1 MGEGGGEGGTA
12 TAAPRLSR
20 CRDRRDSPA
29 TGAAGSRCAH
39 KAFMWALFLQA
50 SGASLRGAAPGP
62 RPGRVGGGCRVNYR
76 DRGLKG
82 RRGPGQ
88 EPSRGLWGGGGCTLC
103 GCQHGSSAPCVSV
116 RAGAGSGSRSWAAG
130 APPPLTPTRPRSP
143 LRPTA
148 AASPGLGPSAWLRA
162 KSTDRKR

>member
-1 MGEGGGEGGTA
+1 MRGARRQQPPG
-12 TAAPRLSR
+12 SR

-39 KAFMWALFLQA
+39 KAFTWALFLQA
-50 SGASLRGAAPGP
+50 SGAGLRGAAPGP

-88 EPSRGLWGGGGCTLC
+88 EPSRGLRGGGGLHAVWVSAWQLRAVCQCEGRGRVRQPEL
-103 GCQHGSSAPCVSV
+103 GCRSPLAPHPNPSPLPAAPHCS
-116 RAGAGSGSRSWAAG
+116 RFTGAGSLSVAEG
-130 APPPLTPTRPRSP
+130 
-143 LRPTA
+143 
-148 AASPGLGPSAWLRA
+148 
-162 KSTDRKR
+162 

>member
-29 TGAAGSRCAH
+29 TGAAGARCAH
-39 KAFMWALFLQA
+39 KAFAWALFLRA
-50 SGASLRGAAPGP
+50 LGAGLRGAAPGP
-62 RPGRVGGGCRVNYR
+62 RPGPVGGGLRVSYR

-88 EPSRGLWGGGGCTLC
+88 EPSRGLWGGGGCVWVAEWQL
-103 GCQHGSSAPCVSV
+103 
-116 RAGAGSGSRSWAAG
+116 RAVCRCEGRSWVRQQELGCRCPRAF
-130 APPPLTPTRPRSP
+130 PSPHPSPTRPCSP
-143 LRPTA
+143 LRLTA
-148 AASPGLGPSAWLRA
+148 ARSWVPQRG
-162 KSTDRKR
+162 